1 MSVAAQIEQLLT
13 DAFAPTHLEVRD
25 VSAGHAGHVGARPG
39 GETHFEVDIA
49 APAFA
54 GMSRIQ
60 RHRAVNQVLAD
71 LLAGPIH
78 ALQIMAT
85 PSS

>member
-13 DAFAPTHLEVRD
+13 DAFAPTYLEVRD
-25 VSAGHAGHVGARPG
+25 VSAGHAGHAGARPG
-39 GETHFEVDIA
+39 GETHFEDDIT

-54 GMSRIQ
+54 DMSRIQ
-60 RHRAVNQVLAD
+60 RHRAVNHVLAD

-78 ALQIMAT
+78 ALQIAAT
-85 PSS
+85 PS